1 MYSKEILMSISSDA
15 WNIMAKNEYKGKQ
28 RPGNQPYTTTT
39 IDTRTRILPVARTQI
54 ELDKPILIV
63 GFPDNGMIG
72 SISINY
78 MIEQL
83 AMHQIAFVESE
94 YIMPAG
100 LFIGKKFRHP
110 FRIYANDKGN
120 VCAMICEVPVILRGA
135 PSITNAIINWANNSQ
150 SRQVTVVG
158 GIAPS
163 NFSPSFLLDRKAL
176 LLHNNTLPQENDHI
190 ASANELA
197 SGLENDK
204 NNNQAQSNSSKILIP
219 DSAIVPGLTGSL
231 LSSCATRDI
240 SCTAI
245 MVPTLGDV
253 PDPEGAAIVL
263 EALDEIVPTIA
274 MDTSELRREAD
285 EIKKRLEEFMKM
297 HQRHM
302 LEYEQAAA
310 DRPAVEGIY
319 K

>member
-1 MYSKEILMSISSDA
+1 
-15 WNIMAKNEYKGKQ
+15 MAKNDYKGNQ
-28 RPGNQPYTTTT
+28 LQGNQSSTTTT
-39 IDTRTRILPVARTQI
+39 SIDTRTRILPVARTQI
-54 ELDKPILIV
+54 NLDEPILIV

-72 SISINY
+72 SIRINY

-83 AMHQIAFVESE
+83 AMHQITFVESE
-94 YIMPAG
+94 YVMPAA

-120 VCAMICEVPVILRGA
+120 ICAMICEVPVILRGV

-176 LLHNNTLPQENDHI
+176 LLQNTALPQENGSI

-197 SGLENDK
+197 SGSENDK
-204 NNNQAQSNSSKILIP
+204 NNNNQAQNKNSKILIP

-253 PDPEGAAIVL
+253 PDPEGAALVL

-274 MDTSELRREAD
+274 MDTSELRREAE